1 MTETAATTLPAR
13 RDFIVQTAAAFVG
26 VGGALSLWPFI
37 DQMNPN
43 GATPPL
49 PVTDVDSSPIAPG
62 QMILVAWRGSPIF
75 IRHRTPEEIRLARST
90 PLSEL
95 RDRYARNE
103 TLPARTPA
111 TDENRTQ
118 EGHDSW
124 LVVVGVCT
132 HLGCLLKPE
141 PVAEYASE
149 GISLFCPCHA
159 ARFDHSGRVRSG
171 PALTNLPVPPYR
183 FLTPTQI
190 RIG

>member
-1 MTETAATTLPAR
+1 MTETAATVLPAR

-43 GATPPL
+43 SATPP
-49 PVTDVDSSPIAPG
+49 PAVTDVDLSPIEPG
-62 QMILVAWRGSPIF
+62 QMILVAWRGNPIF
-75 IRHRTPEEIRLARST
+75 IRHRTPDEVRLARST
-90 PLSEL
+90 PLFEL

-124 LVVVGVCT
+124 LVVVGLCT
-132 HLGCLLKPE
+132 HLGCLLTSEPD
-141 PVAEYASE
+141 PVAAAE
-149 GISLFCPCHA
+149 GTSWFCPCHA
-159 ARFDHSGRVRSG
+159 ARFDHSGRVRGG
-171 PALTNLPVPPYR
+171 PALTNLRVPPYR
-183 FLTPTQI
+183 FLTPNKI